1 MTTPLTL
8 NTGRRFDG
16 SLVLTAIGEL
26 DLSNIDA
33 FTHALSSAVEEAQ
46 SSGGPVTV
54 DLSAVEYLDSAA
66 INVLFTHAEHVQ
78 IFANPILMGA
88 FTVSGLT
95 GLVAVETAPL
105 PDKP

>member
-8 NTGRRFDG
+8 NTGRRIDG
-16 SLVLTAIGEL
+16 SLVLTAVGEL
-26 DLSNIDA
+26 DLSNIDT
-33 FTHALSSAVEEAQ
+33 FTPALSSAVAEAQ
-46 SSGGPVTV
+46 SSGGLVTV

-78 IFANPILMGA
+78 VFANPILMSA

-95 GLVAVETAPL
+95 GLVTVETAPL
-105 PDKP
+105 PDS